1 MRSQPQPLRRRMLLV
16 FLLVGVLLPASAVLA
31 QSSQGSTASSTAAV
45 SESSNA
51 DSQPADLPVSL
62 DHIRAGLKR
71 QVTDSLLKRVEI
83 PPDFRIQILE
93 QQRIDDMLSK
103 LDFKHLNAPAP
114 AGGLYGYDQ
123 QQRLFNSVD
132 NPLVQPYAAFSGGE
146 LITVAMENLIARY
159 VGSKVISGIA
169 EANRARAER
178 AARQEVEK
186 EIADYCAAR
195 PDRSDLQLCTSLA
208 SDR

>member
-1 MRSQPQPLRRRMLLV
+1 MLLV
-16 FLLVGVLLPASAVLA
+16 FLLVGVLLPASAVFA

-45 SESSNA
+45 LESSNA
-51 DSQPADLPVSL
+51 DSQPTDLPVSL

-132 NPLVQPYAAFSGGE
+132 NPLVQPYAAFSSGE
-146 LITVAMENLIARY
+146 LITVATENLIARY
-159 VGSKVISGIA
+159 LGGKVISGIA

-195 PDRSDLQLCTSLA
+195 PDRTDLQLCTSL
-208 SDR
+208 STDR

>member
-1 MRSQPQPLRRRMLLV
+1 MRSQPQLLRRRMLLV
-16 FLLVGVLLPASAVLA
+16 FLLVGVLMPASAAFA
-31 QSSQGSTASSTAAV
+31 QAPPAPGASSAAAAP
-45 SESSNA
+45 ESSDA
-51 DSQPADLPVSL
+51 DSQTSDLPVSL

-71 QVTDSLLKRVEI
+71 EATDSLLKRVEI

-103 LDFKHLNAPAP
+103 LDFKHLKAPAP
-114 AGGLYGYDQ
+114 PGGLYGYDQ
-123 QQRLFNSVD
+123 QQRLFNSVN

-146 LITVAMENLIARY
+146 LITVAVENLIARY
-159 VGSKVISGIA
+159 VGGKVIGSLADA
-169 EANRARAER
+169 ERARAER

-195 PDRSDLQLCTSLA
+195 ADRTDIQLCA
-208 SDR
+208 SPSADR